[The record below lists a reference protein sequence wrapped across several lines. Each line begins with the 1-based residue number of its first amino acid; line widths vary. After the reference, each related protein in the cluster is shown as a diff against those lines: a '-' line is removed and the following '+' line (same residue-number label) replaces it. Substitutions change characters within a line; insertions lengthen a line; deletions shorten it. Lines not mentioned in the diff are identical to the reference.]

1 MTTTNIGAAEASNLE
16 SAFAS
21 GTENYFAVNS
31 QNTDAASETKET
43 TWINSN
49 WSQYLGY
56 YKEIPELNAAID
68 AKATWTVG
76 KGFVADPQTTM
87 LLDGLT
93 GWGKDTFNTI
103 IENMIRTYHI
113 GGDAFC
119 EIIRDDERNLIN
131 LKPLD
136 PGAIKIVVDRKGRI
150 LRYEQVSKTKEK
162 PVKKFQPEDIFHL
175 ARNRVADEIHGVS
188 IIEKLETIILMRNE
202 AMADWRRVLH
212 RNVDPMMIYHLDTDD
227 TSRISA
233 FKAKMDAARGKGEN
247 MYIPKDAVVP
257 EQLSIAPNASL
268 NPLAWIESLNNYFF
282 QAAGVP
288 QIIVGGSQEFTEATA
303 KIAYLAF
310 EQTIEEEQLFVEEEI
325 LAQLNLVVELEFPAS
340 LENELL
346 SDKAKDGEVRAT
358 QPNDTVAEVEG
369 RK

>member
-1 MTTTNIGAAEASNLE
+1 MGELNMDNAEASNLKT
-16 SAFAS
+16 AFAL
-21 GTENYFAVNS
+21 GTENYFEVDT
-31 QNTDAASETKET
+31 QNTDAAFDQKET
-43 TWINSN
+43 TWTNTR

-68 AKATWTVG
+68 AKATWTIG
-76 KGFVADPQTTM
+76 KGFVADEITTM
-87 LLDGLT
+87 LLDTMT

-103 IENMIRTYHI
+103 LENMIRTYHI

-119 EIIRDDERNLIN
+119 EVIRDEEGNLIN

-136 PGAIKIVVDRKGRI
+136 PGVITIVVNKQGRVI
-150 LRYEQVSKTKEK
+150 RYEQTAKVKGT
-162 PVKKFQPEDIFHL
+162 PNKKFQPEEIFHL

-227 TSRISA
+227 STKISA

-257 EQLSIAPNASL
+257 EQLSIAPNSSL

-325 LAQLNLVVELEFPAS
+325 GLQLGILLNLEFPAS

-346 SDKAKDGEVRAT
+346 SDKAKDGEVQAT
-358 QPNDTVAEVEG
+358 QPNDMTAELEG
-369 RK
+369 RQ